1 MERNH
6 FDRLSSELITPILL
20 ELPTT
25 QALYSLIRASPKAFQ
40 VFLASKETILVSL
53 MHQVIRPA
61 AFIDALAA
69 VQASQLKD
77 LGPDRKAVLLFVRK
91 YENKRQKAF
100 EQDGQHYSLA
110 TAIALC
116 QLYRSTQYFVKDLTS
131 RSNFYLRR
139 CRDTVTI
146 QTAYGFDL
154 PEDGGLDGLWGSQ
167 AEHVV
172 DRDDQYDPLSCEE
185 ETRLQRAF
193 YRYELYTQI
202 FGSNMEYMGEKLWEL
217 PLDSHFFLD
226 NYQHWEIEEL
236 RCVDNY
242 LWSRL
247 SNSFDRIENSFIGIH
262 FLEPSLDLSS
272 QPYTRSAKLREAKCQ
287 ISSLYMD
294 YLMNLSLPLLHYALR
309 LDRLRM
315 QQEMSS
321 HIYYDSQ
328 RRSLSTRL
336 EEYWRMLS
344 RSDGIVVHDYAL
356 DTFHQSQPKD
366 TVDRPNEGWLYALSK
381 RGSYRLLTLNT
392 LQSLGYVFW
401 DSQRLREAGFV
412 GPLLIDIDARCRIKR
427 TVLPSFT
434 VNRVYNADDADDA
447 EDA

>member
-53 MHQVIRPA
+53 MYRVIRPA
-61 AFIDALAA
+61 ALMDALAA

-77 LGPDRKAVLLFVRK
+77 VGPDRKAVLLFVRK
-91 YENKRQKAF
+91 YQNKRHKVF
-100 EQDGQHYSLA
+100 KQDGQHYSLA

-116 QLYRSTQYFVKDLTS
+116 QLYRSTQYFIKDLTS

-139 CRDTVTI
+139 CRDTVTV
-146 QTAYGFDL
+146 QTHYGFVIRQ
-154 PEDGGLDGLWGSQ
+154 ENGSDGLWRSQ
-167 AEHVV
+167 GEHVV
-172 DRDDQYDPLSCEE
+172 DRDDQYNPLSCEE
-185 ETRLQRAF
+185 EIRLQRAF

-226 NYQHWEIEEL
+226 KYQHWEIEEL

-247 SNSFDRIENSFIGIH
+247 SNSFDRIENSFIGIQ
-262 FLEPSLDLSS
+262 LPEPPLDLSFQS
-272 QPYTRSAKLREAKCQ
+272 YIRSTKLREAKFQ
-287 ISSLYMD
+287 ISSLYLD
-294 YLMNLSLPLLHYALR
+294 YLMNLSLPLLYHALR
-309 LDRLRM
+309 LDRLQM
-315 QQEMSS
+315 QQVMSS
-321 HIYYDSQ
+321 HIFYDSQ
-328 RRSLSTRL
+328 KRSLSTRL
-336 EEYWRMLS
+336 EEYWKMVS
-344 RSDGIVVHDYAL
+344 RRDGIVLHNYTLAN
-356 DTFHQSQPKD
+356 FYQSQFKD
-366 TVDRPNEGWLYALSK
+366 TIDRPNEGWLCALSK
-381 RGSYRLLTLNT
+381 RGSYRLLTQNT

-401 DSQRLREAGFV
+401 DSQRLRKAGFV
-412 GPLLIDIDARCRIKR
+412 GPLYVHRKCPMF
-427 TVLPSFT
+427 PS
-434 VNRVYNADDADDA
+434 
-447 EDA
+447 

>member
-1 MERNH
+1 MEGNH
-6 FDRLSSELITPILL
+6 FDRLSSELITPIML

-25 QALYSLIRASPKAFQ
+25 KDLYSLIRASPKAFQ

-77 LGPDRKAVLLFVRK
+77 LGPDRRAVLLFVRK

-100 EQDGQHYSLA
+100 GQDGQHYSLA

-116 QLYRSTQYFVKDLTS
+116 QLYRSTQYFIKDLTS

-139 CRDTVTI
+139 CRETLTI
-146 QTAYGFDL
+146 QTPYGFDL
-154 PEDGGLDGLWGSQ
+154 AEDDGFGLQGSQ
-167 AEHVV
+167 GEHVV

-185 ETRLQRAF
+185 ESRLQRAF

-247 SNSFDRIENSFIGIH
+247 SNTFDRIENSFIGIQ
-262 FLEPSLDLSS
+262 LNELPLDLSL
-272 QPYTRSAKLREAKCQ
+272 QYYLRSAKLREAKYQ
-287 ISSLYMD
+287 ISSLYLD
-294 YLMNLSLPLLHYALR
+294 YLMNMSLPLLHHALR
-309 LDRLRM
+309 FDRLRM

-321 HIYYDSQ
+321 HIFYDSEK
-328 RRSLSTRL
+328 RSLSTRL
-336 EEYWRMLS
+336 EEYWRLLS

-356 DTFHQSQPKD
+356 ATSDHSQFKD
-366 TVDRPNEGWLYALSK
+366 TIDRPNEGWLYALSK
-381 RGSYRLLTLNT
+381 RGSYRSSTLNT
-392 LQSLGYVFW
+392 VQSLGYVFW
-401 DSQRLREAGFV
+401 DSQRLRKAEFV
-412 GPLLIDIDARCRIKR
+412 GPLLIDIDVRCRIKWI
-427 TVLPSFT
+427 VLPSFT
-434 VNRVYNADDADDA
+434 VNRTYDADNA
-447 EDA
+447 SG

>member
-1 MERNH
+1 MEGNH

-25 QALYSLIRASPKAFQ
+25 QDLYSLIRASPKAFQ

-61 AFIDALAA
+61 TFIDALAA

-77 LGPDRKAVLLFVRK
+77 LGPDRRAVLLFLRK

-116 QLYRSTQYFVKDLTS
+116 QLYRSTQYFIKDLTS

-146 QTAYGFDL
+146 QTVYGFDL
-154 PEDGGLDGLWGSQ
+154 AEDDGFGLEGSQ
-167 AEHVV
+167 GEHVV

-185 ETRLQRAF
+185 ESRLQRAF

-247 SNSFDRIENSFIGIH
+247 SNTFDRIENSFIGIQ
-262 FLEPSLDLSS
+262 LPEPPLDLSL
-272 QPYTRSAKLREAKCQ
+272 QPYIRSAKLREAKYQ
-287 ISSLYMD
+287 ISSLYLD
-294 YLMNLSLPLLHYALR
+294 YLMNMSLPLLHHALQ

-321 HIYYDSQ
+321 HIFYDSQ
-328 RRSLSTRL
+328 KRSLSTRL
-336 EEYWRMLS
+336 EEYWRLLS
-344 RSDGIVVHDYAL
+344 RSDGIVVYNYTLGTPH
-356 DTFHQSQPKD
+356 HSQFKD
-366 TVDRPNEGWLYALSK
+366 TIDKPNEGWLYALTSK
-381 RGSYRLLTLNT
+381 RGSYRFMTLNT
-392 LQSLGYVFW
+392 VQSLGYVFW
-401 DSQRLREAGFV
+401 DSQRLRKAGFV
-412 GPLLIDIDARCRIKR
+412 GPLYVHRKGP
-427 TVLPSFT
+427 TFQS
-434 VNRVYNADDADDA
+434 
-447 EDA
+447 

>member
-40 VFLASKETILVSL
+40 VFLASKEKILVSL
-53 MHQVIRPA
+53 MHRVIRPA
-61 AFIDALAA
+61 ALIDALAA

-100 EQDGQHYSLA
+100 EQDGQRYSLA

-116 QLYRSTQYFVKDLTS
+116 QLYQSTQHFIKDLTS

-146 QTAYGFDL
+146 QTGYGFDI
-154 PEDGGLDGLWGSQ
+154 PEEDGSDSLWRSQ
-167 AEHVV
+167 EEHVV
-172 DRDDQYDPLSCEE
+172 DRDDQYEPLSCKEE
-185 ETRLQRAF
+185 SRLQRAF
-193 YRYELYTQI
+193 YRYEIYTQI
-202 FGSNMEYMGEKLWEL
+202 FGSNMEYKGEKLWEL

-226 NYQHWEIEEL
+226 NYQHWEVEEL

-247 SNSFDRIENSFIGIH
+247 SNSFDRIENSFIGIQ
-262 FLEPSLDLSS
+262 LPEPPMDLSLQS
-272 QPYTRSAKLREAKCQ
+272 YIRSVKLREAKYQ
-287 ISSLYMD
+287 ISSLYLD
-294 YLMNLSLPLLHYALR
+294 YLMNLSLPVLHHALR
-309 LDRLRM
+309 LDRLGM

-321 HIYYDSQ
+321 RIAYDSQ
-328 RRSLSTRL
+328 KRSLSTRL

-344 RSDGIVVHDYAL
+344 RRDGIVVHDHIHAASRQSPFQ
-356 DTFHQSQPKD
+356 DTI
-366 TVDRPNEGWLYALSK
+366 DRPNEGWLYALSK
-381 RGSYRLLTLNT
+381 RGSYRLSTMNT
-392 LQSLGYVFW
+392 LQSLGYAFW
-401 DSQRLREAGFV
+401 DSQRLRKAGFV
-412 GPLLIDIDARCRIKR
+412 GPLYVHRKG
-427 TVLPSFT
+427 SMFQS
-434 VNRVYNADDADDA
+434 
-447 EDA
+447 

>member
-20 ELPTT
+20 ELPTP

-40 VFLASKETILVSL
+40 VFLASKETILVAL
-53 MHQVIRPA
+53 LHQVIRPA
-61 AFIDALAA
+61 ALTDALAA
-69 VQASQLKD
+69 VQASQLKN

-116 QLYRSTQYFVKDLTS
+116 QLYRSTQYFIKDLTS

-139 CRDTVTI
+139 CRDVVTI
-146 QTAYGFDL
+146 QTPYGFDL
-154 PEDGGLDGLWGSQ
+154 PEDDGFDGLGESQ
-167 AEHVV
+167 GEQVV

-185 ETRLQRAF
+185 ESRLQRAF

-202 FGSNMEYMGEKLWEL
+202 FGSNMEYRGEKLWEL

-247 SNSFDRIENSFIGIH
+247 SNSFDRIENSFIGIQ
-262 FLEPSLDLSS
+262 LPEPPLDLSLQS
-272 QPYTRSAKLREAKCQ
+272 YIRSAKLREAKYQ
-287 ISSLYMD
+287 ISSLYLD
-294 YLMNLSLPLLHYALR
+294 YLMNLSLPLLHHALR

-321 HIYYDSQ
+321 HILYDSQ
-328 RRSLSTRL
+328 KRSLSTRL

-344 RSDGIVVHDYAL
+344 RSDGIIVHDYAL
-356 DTFHQSQPKD
+356 ALATSHQSQFKD
-366 TVDRPNEGWLYALSK
+366 TIDRPKEGWLCALSK

-401 DSQRLREAGFV
+401 DSRRLREAGFV
-412 GPLLIDIDARCRIKR
+412 GPLYVHRRG
-427 TVLPSFT
+427 PMSQS
-434 VNRVYNADDADDA
+434 
-447 EDA
+447 